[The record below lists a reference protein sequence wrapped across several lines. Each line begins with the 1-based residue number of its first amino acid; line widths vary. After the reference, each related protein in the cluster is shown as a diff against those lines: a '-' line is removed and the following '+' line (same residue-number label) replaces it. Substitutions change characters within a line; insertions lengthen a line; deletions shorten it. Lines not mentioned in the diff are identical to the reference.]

1 MGYTTSQAKEFI
13 NRIAPLMVNEGKKRG
28 YMVVSAAIAQA
39 IIEGAA
45 GTSLLAKNYHNHF
58 GLKCG
63 NAWLKAGKPSVNMK
77 TKEEYVPGKLVSI
90 NDYFRAYADD
100 QEGVKG
106 YYEFISTA
114 RYANLKTAID
124 YKEYAKMLKADGYAT
139 SSTYVN
145 TLCSTVQ
152 KYDLQKYDS
161 VKVQP
166 EQFIAGQIYTL
177 QNDLNIRDNPNG
189 SQLKYDNITEDAK
202 KNAAYD
208 GYGHAILKKG
218 TRVTCKEIVKLETS
232 TWIRIPSGWIC
243 AVSKE
248 KVYLK

>member
-39 IIEGAA
+39 VIEGAA

-63 NAWLKAGKPSVNMK
+63 QAWLKAGKPSVNMR
-77 TKEEYVPGKLVSI
+77 TKEEYSGKLVSI
-90 NDYFRAYADD
+90 NDYFRVYADD

-106 YYEFISTA
+106 YYDFINTS
-114 RYANLKTAID
+114 RYANLKTASD
-124 YKEYAKMLKADGYAT
+124 YVEYAKLLKADGYAT

-166 EQFIAGQIYTL
+166 ERYIVGQTYTL
-177 QNDLNIRDNPNG
+177 KCDLNIRDNPDG
-189 SQLKYDNITEDAK
+189 SQLKYDNITENAK
-202 KNAAYD
+202 RNSVYD
-208 GYGHAILKKG
+208 NYGHAILKKG
-218 TRVTCKEIVKLETS
+218 TRVTCQEVVKLESS
-232 TWIRIPSGWIC
+232 TWIRIPSGWVCGI
-243 AVSKE
+243 SKDRIYI
-248 KVYLK
+248 K